1 MLYKRHN
8 RMVNSPSLFEFLNKF
23 IVLSREEYAE
33 WMEPYVERR
42 PFPKRGLLC
51 ATGDTEAYLNFITRG
66 LVRKYFVLDGEEVV
80 VQISLEGQII
90 HSQES
95 FHSRT
100 PSEYIVEAI
109 EPTEVLSISRDHLD
123 QIFSTNAAMERM
135 GRLIM
140 TFMLVMSDRWQVR
153 LNKTSPRDRFLWFVQ
168 TNQALMQRTPQKY
181 LASLLNIQPETF
193 SRFKHLVRG
202 AGSSSD

>member
-1 MLYKRHN
+1 MQN
-8 RMVNSPSLFEFLNKF
+8 RASLFQFLNKF
-23 IVLSREEYAE
+23 IPLTVDEYGE

-42 PFPKRGLLC
+42 QFAKRGLLC
-51 ATGDTEAYLNFITRG
+51 ATGDTEQYLNFITQG
-66 LVRKYFVLDGEEVV
+66 LVRKYFLSGNEEVV
-80 VQISLEGQII
+80 VQISMEGQII

-109 EPTEVLSISRDHLD
+109 EPTEVLSISRDNLD
-123 QIFSTNAAMERM
+123 IIFGTNATMERM

-153 LNKTSPRDRFLWFVQ
+153 LNKTSPRDRFLQFVQ
-168 TNQALMQRTPQKY
+168 TNQELMQRTPQKY

-193 SRFKHLVRG
+193 SRFKHLVRNSPPAPLQQSRRG
-202 AGSSSD
+202 E